1 MPPEPV
7 QRRFG
12 LHTSTSGGVD
22 NAALEAIELGANC
35 FQIFSSSPRT
45 WRATAPDPARIKV
58 FRALRDKHDL
68 APVAVHTNYL
78 INLAASD
85 EAVLRQSMVSFRG
98 ELERALAIG
107 AEYLVL
113 HPGSRKGHPNA
124 ESALTLVAASVAA
137 AANGLQF
144 PPAHRFRL
152 LFENTTFE
160 ELSLLASMVRR
171 VSGVPVGFCIDTC
184 HCYAAGYDVSTPQ
197 GLSDTVSQM
206 EQLLGLENIPMF
218 HANDSKGELG
228 SHLDRHAN
236 IGEGRI
242 GESGFRG
249 ILQHPALV
257 DKAFILETPSEDG
270 ASKRDLAALQR
281 LAGGGAADKHR

>member
-1 MPPEPV
+1 
-7 QRRFG
+7 
-12 LHTSTSGGVD
+12 VD

-45 WRATAPDPARIKV
+45 WRAIAPDPARIQV
-58 FRALRDKHDL
+58 FRALRAKHDL
-68 APVAVHTNYL
+68 APVAIHTNYL

-85 EAVLRQSMVSFRG
+85 EAVLRQSMMSFRG

-124 ESALTLVAASVAA
+124 EAALTLVAASVAA
-137 AANGLQF
+137 AANGLTF
-144 PPAHRFRL
+144 PANGFRL
-152 LFENTTFE
+152 LFENTAGAGQALGTTFE
-160 ELSLLASMVRR
+160 ELALLASMVRR
-171 VSGVPVGFCIDTC
+171 VSAVPVGFCIDTC
-184 HCYAAGYDVSTPQ
+184 HCYAAGYDVSTTK
-197 GLSDTVSQM
+197 GLSDAVQQM

-249 ILQHPALV
+249 ILRHPALL

-270 ASKRDLAALQR
+270 ASKRDLAALHR
-281 LAGGGAADKHR
+281 LAAEGASPISGSNTPHQG